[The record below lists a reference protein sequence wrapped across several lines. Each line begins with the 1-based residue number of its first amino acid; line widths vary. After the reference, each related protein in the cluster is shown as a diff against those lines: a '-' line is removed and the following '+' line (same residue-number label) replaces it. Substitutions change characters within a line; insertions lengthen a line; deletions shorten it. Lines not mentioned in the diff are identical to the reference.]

1 MAKNI
6 LQSQEKIENVTDSL
20 KIIQN
25 NSLPKFGID
34 ALILADFIDGSH
46 SQKQK
51 AADFGSGSGII
62 GLAYARKS
70 SGKISLIEIDSEL
83 CELEKR
89 SVQLNNLEDRVQ
101 SFRAD
106 VNQLADIFQLNSLDL
121 IMSNPPYFDERDYA
135 SKSPDPSRSL
145 ARHGYNFNLQTL
157 FTQSKKYLK
166 SKGKLYFIY
175 RAEKMADIFSVA
187 IENGFGISKMRF
199 VYGKADSPAK
209 MVLVKAIKQA
219 SNAKIQIEKP
229 LVIYTQQD
237 NYVPE
242 IKELLQKRDYYFYV
256 IQTADNY
263 LYAGT
268 SDDVDRR
275 FAAHQAKKG
284 AKFTKVDKHH
294 PLTLVYR
301 ERFSSKHEALSF
313 ESRFKRF
320 TRAEKERYIG
330 L

>member
-1 MAKNI
+1 MSKNT
-6 LQSQEKIENVTDSL
+6 LQTQEKIENVTDSL
-20 KIIQN
+20 QIIQN

-34 ALILADFIDGSH
+34 ALILADFIDDSR
-46 SQKQK
+46 SQRQR

-70 SGKISLIEIDSEL
+70 SGKISLIEIDSDL
-83 CELEKR
+83 FELEKR
-89 SVQLNNLEDRVQ
+89 SIQLNNLEDRVQ
-101 SFRAD
+101 SFQAD
-106 VNQLADIFQLNSLDL
+106 VNQLADIFPLNSLDL
-121 IMSNPPYFDERDYA
+121 IMSNPPYFDEKDYA

-145 ARHGYNFNLQTL
+145 ARHGRNFNLHTL
-157 FTQSKKYLK
+157 FSQSKKYLK
-166 SKGKLYFIY
+166 SRGKLYFVY
-175 RAEKMADIFSVA
+175 RAEKIANIFSEA
-187 IENGFGISKMRF
+187 IANGFGISKIRF
-199 VYGKADSPAK
+199 VYGKAESQAK

-219 SNAKIQIEKP
+219 SNAKVQIDKP
-229 LVIYTQQD
+229 LVIYNRQD
-237 NYVPE
+237 NYTPE

-256 IQTADNY
+256 IQTADNF

-275 FAAHQAKKG
+275 FAAHQAKRG

-301 ERFSSKHEALSF
+301 EKFSSKHEALSF
-313 ESRFKRF
+313 ESRFKRL